1 MKRIWML
8 LCFFENNLICVFK
21 ILNLIH
27 MSHYNRE
34 EILQNS
40 IYISFIENPSH
51 SEHKIVLDTVSA
63 KKPLYNT
70 HY

>member
-8 LCFFENNLICVFK
+8 QCFFENNLICVFK
-21 ILNLIH
+21 LLNLIH
-27 MSHYNRE
+27 MPHYNLE

-51 SEHKIVLDTVSA
+51 SEHKIVLDYCECQKTII
-63 KKPLYNT
+63 
-70 HY
+70 